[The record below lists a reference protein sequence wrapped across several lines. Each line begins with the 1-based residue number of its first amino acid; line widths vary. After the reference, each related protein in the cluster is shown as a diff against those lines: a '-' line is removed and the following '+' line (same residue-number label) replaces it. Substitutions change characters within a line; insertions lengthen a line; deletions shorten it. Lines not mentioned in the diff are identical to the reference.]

1 MKRESQNKWRSVT
14 MAAKKKHVRIV
25 CPHCGKRISLAQP
38 RNPLGWIRPVPCPSC
53 HIPIDPAHIKAQLEP
68 PPQATETEVEEQRE
82 KEVTPEATEAAST
95 KAESVEESS
104 AGEGA

>member
-1 MKRESQNKWRSVT
+1 

-53 HIPIDPAHIKAQLEP
+53 HIPIDPAHIKVQIEP
-68 PPQATETEVEEQRE
+68 PPQATDAEVEKGTAPEVTEASSAETE
-82 KEVTPEATEAAST
+82 ATG
-95 KAESVEESS
+95 ESS
-104 AGEGA
+104 GGEGA